1 MANLKNL
8 LKNKYDGAIFDLDQ
22 TLANTEDF
30 ILSSPDDIDEPKKYA
45 EWHVFSYLKPKLK
58 IINWPEFLQEY
69 FKARSQ
75 IKEDLTHTAASHN
88 RYLYIQRTLENI
100 GLQFSPDLVYK
111 ATQVYWDHVINNMS
125 LFPFVEIVLKRVKLN
140 NMITGV
146 VSDLTADIQIKKLEA
161 LGIAQYIDYLVTSE
175 EALADKPDPRPI
187 KLLLEKMELNN
198 SEVVLIGNNP
208 KTDIQGARNSG
219 IDSVLFDYYDKYPNF
234 IGNRINKFSD
244 LLNMFNIE
252 NKSYS
257 SDKLFV
263 SDLFGTL
270 TTEPRLRSVSLNNVL
285 KSFGLKLEDTKVKKL
300 YEDYKVS
307 KISDNEFWRALGITE
322 SQIPKAEKLL
332 LEQIEIRPDVKST
345 LKAIKKNYRTAI
357 LSNVPSRWG
366 QLVVEKLNLDEFFEE
381 IVFSGD
387 YKTKK
392 PDPKLYNV
400 LLNKFHELNP
410 SNIYYIDNEI
420 GDLKAAKDLML
431 NTIWLEIKGE
441 KQESG
446 YIPDEVIADFKDVLN
461 VLPM

>member
-8 LKNKYDGAIFDLDQ
+8 LKNTYDGVIFDLDQ
-22 TLANTEDF
+22 TLANTENY
-30 ILSSPDDIDEPKKYA
+30 ILSSPDNIAKPEQYA
-45 EWHVFSYLKPKLK
+45 EWHVFKYLEPKLK
-58 IINWPEFLQEY
+58 IISWEIFLDEY

-100 GLQFSPDLVYK
+100 GLQFSPDVVYK

-140 NMITGV
+140 NMVTGV
-146 VSDLTADIQIKKLEA
+146 VSDLTADIQIQKLEA
-161 LGIAQYIDYLVTSE
+161 LDIAQYIDYLVTSE

-187 KLLLEKMELNN
+187 KLLLSKMQLHN

-208 KTDIQGARNSG
+208 KTDIKGARNAG
-219 IDSVLFDYYDKYPNF
+219 IDSVLFDYYDKYPDF
-234 IGNRINKFSD
+234 IGPKINKFSD
-244 LLNMFNIE
+244 LLNMLDIE

-257 SDKLFV
+257 SDRLFV

-270 TTEPRLRSVSLNNVL
+270 TTEPHLRSVSLSKVL
-285 KSFGLKLEDTKVKKL
+285 DKYGVELEDSKVKDL
-300 YEDYKVS
+300 YERYKVS
-307 KISDNEFWRALGITE
+307 ELTDNEFWSSLGFT
-322 SQIPKAEKLL
+322 SDQIPDAEAALL
-332 LEQIEIRPDVKST
+332 AEIEIRPEVEVV
-345 LKAIKKNYRTAI
+345 LKRIKGNFRTAI
-357 LSNVPSRWG
+357 LSNVPSKWG
-366 QLVVEKLNLDEFFEE
+366 ELVVDKFGLDKLFEE

-387 YKTKK
+387 YGTKK

-400 LLNKFHELNP
+400 LLNKFPDLNP
-410 SNIYYIDNEI
+410 SNIYYIDNEL

-446 YIPDEVIADFKDVLN
+446 YIPDEVIGDFKDVLK
-461 VLPM
+461 VLRN